1 MPHKGKYDTV
11 KKSDL
16 AANTTLKRFRPT
28 TGETSL
34 TSFVARHRSKRSNT
48 SVNKAVKSYMKTMR
62 GK

>member
-1 MPHKGKYDTV
+1 MPKDTV
-11 KKSDL
+11 RKSNL

-34 TSFVARHRSKRSNT
+34 TSFVAKHRSKRSNA
-48 SVNKAVKSYMKTMR
+48 SVNKAVTDFRKTMR